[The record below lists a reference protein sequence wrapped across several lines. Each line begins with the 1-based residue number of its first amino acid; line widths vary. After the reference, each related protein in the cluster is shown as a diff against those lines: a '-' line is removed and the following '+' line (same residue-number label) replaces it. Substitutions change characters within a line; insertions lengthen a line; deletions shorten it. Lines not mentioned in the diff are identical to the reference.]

1 VEEGCGGGDGDL
13 DGWSGD
19 GGAVA
24 VAVVVA
30 AAIDSSP
37 SLASCLLLC
46 GGCCHRLESFIG
58 FLFTAAGIR
67 GET

>member
-1 VEEGCGGGDGDL
+1 VEEGGGGGDGDF

-30 AAIDSSP
+30 VAIDSSP
-37 SLASCLLLC
+37 LLASCLLLW
-46 GGCCHRLESFIG
+46 
-58 FLFTAAGIR
+58 
-67 GET
+67 GEGEKCKLCYSPMYP